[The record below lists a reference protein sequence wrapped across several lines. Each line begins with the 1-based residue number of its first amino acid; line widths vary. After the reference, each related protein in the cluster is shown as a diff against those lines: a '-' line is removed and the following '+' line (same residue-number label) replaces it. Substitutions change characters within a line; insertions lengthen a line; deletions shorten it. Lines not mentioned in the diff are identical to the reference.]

1 MGINAAMPN
10 LGCQQGQRLG
20 ESAFVESFCDGV
32 VERFDFGEPTLAE
45 RPGRGRASSRT
56 SPSRISPV
64 RWICTSTPRSR
75 VRAVV
80 DGMRER
86 RFSRIVNITSA
97 MVTTPDPFMAASSGA
112 RTGTMAVM
120 KGLQRQTVPD
130 NVMINQLFPE
140 RIDSGGGCRWR
151 VSRPNATGSR

>member
-1 MGINAAMPN
+1 
-10 LGCQQGQRLG
+10 
-20 ESAFVESFCDGV
+20 
-32 VERFDFGEPTLAE
+32 
-45 RPGRGRASSRT
+45 
-56 SPSRISPV
+56 
-64 RWICTSTPRSR
+64 
-75 VRAVV
+75 
-80 DGMRER
+80 MRER

-140 RIDSGGGCRWR
+140 RIDSGRQLQMARIEAERDGVTVEEARLRQAATSQRGGSEARRVRCRLR
-151 VSRPNATGSR
+151 VPVQRAGLIHLRRQPQPGRRQLRTHSLRRRATSFRRTSQVSAGRRAG